1 MKITRRQ
8 LRHMILREVRMLTE
22 AKYNDAILDAVAQ
35 ILTSYGMLGTG
46 PGSYQIEE
54 FSPGMYDDVNFA
66 GFVNGATTAG
76 EADDLIEILLKDQN
90 MIDLG
95 LTKDHFTVAE
105 FMGNHRIGIIYPDWF
120 DLISHNNI

>member
-22 AKYNDAILDAVAQ
+22 AKYNDRILDTVAE

-54 FSPGMYDDVNFA
+54 FTPGKYDDVNFA

-76 EADDLIEILLKDQN
+76 EADDVIKILLKDQK

-95 LTKDHFTVAE
+95 LTKDDFIVDE
-105 FMGNHRIGIIYPDWF
+105 FKGEHRIGIIYPGGF
-120 DLISHNNI
+120 DYDKP